1 MNMADHTEATMHQ
14 EVVATSDDLRPE
26 KGAHGAVAPWLI
38 WGVSAVFVLFQFFLQ
53 LSSGEIV
60 DGLMNSFSLSA
71 FGGGILASAYY
82 YIYVVLQTPAG
93 VMIDR
98 FGPRRLLT
106 AGAVVCALG
115 CFTFGASHD
124 LLLAVMGRLMMG
136 AGAAFAFV
144 GSLNLIAKW
153 FPVQRFAF
161 MAAIAETVGM
171 TGTIVGGFFL
181 AELVQTVGWRRS
193 MVGAASL
200 ALGVAVLI
208 AVVVRDK
215 PRYAAPV
222 STRPKGALWQ
232 DFKALVSN
240 RVAWVNGLYSGTM
253 FSVVT
258 VFVALWAIPYLQL
271 AHHIS
276 LTKSTL
282 ICNLLF
288 AGVAVGGPVIGWLDG
303 RIRQRRALLVSCSL
317 ISAVLLSLVIFM
329 PNAPLSVLMV
339 LMALLGFFCSTYVVT
354 FAVANEIVL
363 PHMRGTSM
371 GFLNTL
377 SVGCAPL
384 LQPLVGL
391 ILHLTVHHHGI
402 GADHY
407 SVANYETALSILPLV
422 VLSAAWL
429 GWYVPGR
436 K

>member
-1 MNMADHTEATMHQ
+1 MNTADHTEATMNQ
-14 EVVATSDDLRPE
+14 GAVATSDDLRPE
-26 KGAHGAVAPWLI
+26 KGAHGIVAPWLI

-53 LSSGEIV
+53 LSSGEII

-82 YIYVVLQTPAG
+82 YIYTILQTPAG

-106 AGAVVCALG
+106 AGAIVCALG
-115 CFTFGASHD
+115 CFTFGASHY

-144 GSLNLIAKW
+144 GSLNVIAKW
-153 FPVQRFAF
+153 FPVQRFAL

-171 TGTIVGGFFL
+171 MGTIVGGFFL
-181 AELVQTVGWRRS
+181 AELVQNVGWRFS
-193 MVGAASL
+193 MVGAAGL
-200 ALGVAVLI
+200 ALGIGVLI
-208 AVVVRDK
+208 ALVVRDK

-222 STRPKGALWQ
+222 STRPRGALWQ

-240 RVAWVNGLYSGTM
+240 KVAWVNGLYSGTM

-258 VFVALWAIPYLQL
+258 VFVALWAIPYIQL

-276 LTKSTL
+276 LTKATL

-288 AGVAVGGPVIGWLDG
+288 AGVAVGGPIIGWLDG
-303 RIRQRRALLVSCSL
+303 RIHQRRALLMICAL
-317 ISAVLLSLVIFM
+317 ISAALLSVVIFV
-329 PNAPLSVLMV
+329 PSLSLSMLMV
-339 LMALLGFFCSTYVVT
+339 SMTLLGFFCSTYVVT
-354 FAVANEIVL
+354 FGVANDIVL

-384 LQPLVGL
+384 LQPIVGL
-391 ILHLTVHHHGI
+391 ILHLTVHHHGF

-407 SVANYETALSILPLV
+407 SVGNYETALSILPVV